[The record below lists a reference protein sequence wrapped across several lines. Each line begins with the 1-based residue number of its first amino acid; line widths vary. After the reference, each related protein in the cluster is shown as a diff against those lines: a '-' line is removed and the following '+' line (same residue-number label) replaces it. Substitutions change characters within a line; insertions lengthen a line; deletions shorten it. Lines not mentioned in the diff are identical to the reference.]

1 MTGHCGTPLAGYINP
16 MTRTYKI
23 LVGLAAA
30 TFALAP
36 IASAQTVLTGDRID
50 GTPVID
56 RLDAGDLAPG
66 QIHRFW
72 FRVTDNAIGQAWY
85 VPVIVVRGAAAGHR
99 LLLTA
104 AIHGDELNGVDVI
117 HRLVN
122 RIDPATLSGTIIAIP
137 GLNTP
142 GLLHHS
148 RAFTPG
154 DGRDGENLNR
164 IMPGSP
170 DATNRA
176 DRYAT
181 RLWSGLMR
189 PNADTAIDLHTQ
201 SRGTAYPMYAFAGSP
216 RARAIAEL
224 IGPDMIKLD
233 AGVAG
238 SVETEM
244 LKSGV
249 PAITLELN
257 RPEMFDRIVIV
268 RAVDGLMRVMVDLKM
283 LPPGSAPALTQTA
296 FVGDTLATVRTSRGG
311 YATLLADLGDRVEK
325 DQVVATLA
333 DPFGRV
339 IERLSSPQAGRVSS
353 IATDP
358 LRDPGDTLM
367 RILYSETPSP
377 KTGGKRANKPH
388 S

>member
-50 GTPVID
+50 GTPVIE